1 MTVAEH
7 YEIGGAHFKE
17 TRGYEFY
24 GNAADAIEAMGLEK
38 MAEMYVGVNTY
49 GTPDEIIEKLR
60 SQREILGCEHDVL
73 MIAKYGSMPQGEA
86 EASVELFAQEVIPR
100 L

>member
-60 SQREILGCEHDVL
+60 AQREILGCEHDVL